1 MQPLEMALDIGGAL
15 SVAVFS
21 IRDAAASW
29 WAGGHEPDGDDA
41 IAAGALAG
49 AAATLVRLTDPDDE
63 MGDILLTTTTAFH
76 VLRVLDPEDGGT
88 QVAHLTL
95 SRGAAN
101 LALARREF
109 KVLTDRY
116 LAEPEPPEP
125 EPAPVER
132 APAQNGSAQ
141 NSSAQNG
148 SALPRRRRNG
158 IPAAAF
164 KERDDV
170 VPPGWLELV
179 GQPYVSDDSALDRII
194 GTLKQL

>member
-1 MQPLEMALDIGGAL
+1 MQPLEMALEIGGAL

-41 IAAGALAG
+41 VAVGALAG
-49 AAATLVRLTDPDDE
+49 AAATLVRLVDPDDE
-63 MGDILLTTTTAFH
+63 MGDILLTTTSAFH
-76 VLRVLDPEDGGT
+76 VLRVLDPEVGGT

-109 KVLTDRY
+109 KDITDRY
-116 LAEPEPPEP
+116 LAGPEP
-125 EPAPVER
+125 ETVVEIEPLPKR
-132 APAQNGSAQ
+132 QRGNG
-141 NSSAQNG
+141 
-148 SALPRRRRNG
+148 L
-158 IPAAAF
+158 PAAAF
-164 KERDDV
+164 AERDEF

-179 GQPYVSDDSALDRII
+179 GQPYVNDESALDRII

>member
-1 MQPLEMALDIGGAL
+1 MQPLEMALEIGGAL

-21 IRDAAASW
+21 VRDAAASW

-41 IAAGALAG
+41 VAVGALAG
-49 AAATLVRLTDPDDE
+49 AAATLIRLVDPDDE
-63 MGDILLTTTTAFH
+63 MGDILLTTTAAFH
-76 VLRVLDPEDGGT
+76 VLRVLDPEVGGT

-95 SRGAAN
+95 SRGTTN

-116 LAEPEPPEP
+116 LAGPEPPA
-125 EPAPVER
+125 EPAKP
-132 APAQNGSAQ
+132 
-141 NSSAQNG
+141 
-148 SALPRRRRNG
+148 LPKRQQRRNG
-158 IPAAAF
+158 LPAAAF
-164 KERDDV
+164 NDIEK

-179 GQPYVSDDSALDRII
+179 GQPYVNDDAALDRII

>member
-49 AAATLVRLTDPDDE
+49 AAAALVRLTDPDDE

-76 VLRVLDPEDGGT
+76 VLRMLDSADGGT

-116 LAEPEPPEP
+116 LAGPEPEPPAEGEKAEP
-125 EPAPVER
+125 RP
-132 APAQNGSAQ
+132 
-141 NSSAQNG
+141 QNG

-164 KERDDV
+164 HERDDV

-179 GQPYVSDDSALDRII
+179 GQPYVNDESVLDRII

>member
-1 MQPLEMALDIGGAL
+1 MQPLELALEIGGAL

-21 IRDAAASW
+21 VRDAAASW

-41 IAAGALAG
+41 VAAGALAG
-49 AAATLVRLTDPDDE
+49 AAATLVGLVDPDDE
-63 MGDILLTTTTAFH
+63 LGDILLTTTSAFH
-76 VLRVLDPEDGGT
+76 VLRVLDPEVGGT

-116 LAEPEPPEP
+116 LAAPEP
-125 EPAPVER
+125 ETPVEKKAEPHR
-132 APAQNGSAQ
+132 
-141 NSSAQNG
+141 QNG
-148 SALPRRRRNG
+148 SALPRRPRNG
-158 IPAAAF
+158 LPAAAF
-164 KERDDV
+164 QERDDL

-179 GQPYVSDDSALDRII
+179 GQPYVNDETVLDRII

>member
-125 EPAPVER
+125 EPAPVTKT
-132 APAQNGSAQ
+132 P
-141 NSSAQNG
+141 AQNG

-179 GQPYVSDDSALDRII
+179 GQPYVNDDSALDRII

>member
-1 MQPLEMALDIGGAL
+1 MQPLEMALEIGGAL

-41 IAAGALAG
+41 VAAGALAG

-63 MGDILLTTTTAFH
+63 LGDILLTTTTAFH
-76 VLRVLDPEDGGT
+76 VLRVLDPEVGGT

-109 KVLTDRY
+109 KTLTDRY
-116 LAEPEPPEP
+116 LAGPEPVSLTEKPEP
-125 EPAPVER
+125 RPR
-132 APAQNGSAQ
+132 NGSV
-141 NSSAQNG
+141 
-148 SALPRRRRNG
+148 LPRRRRNG
-158 IPAAAF
+158 LPAAAF
-164 KERDDV
+164 KEPDNV

-179 GQPYVSDDSALDRII
+179 GQPYVNDESVLDRII